1 MILSTTTLVVGES
14 QNIIRRLKLILSTT
28 TLIVGGSQNA
38 NGQIP
43 IVLHTSR
50 TTLFTKSLKF
60 LPPPPLFFFKI
71 SSSLLLFGFK
81 IFFLIL
87 YR

>member
-14 QNIIRRLKLILSTT
+14 QNIIMRLKLILSTT

-60 LPPPPLFFFKI
+60 LTPPPFFFLK
-71 SSSLLLFGFK
+71 SHHLYSYLDLK
-81 IFFLIL
+81 FFF
-87 YR
+87 

>member
-1 MILSTTTLVVGES
+1 MWDKSKMTLVGRYNKEIKIDTEYYYTSSRWES
-14 QNIIRRLKLILSTT
+14 NIIRRLKLILSTT

-50 TTLFTKSLKF
+50 TTLFTKSINF
-60 LPPPPLFFFKI
+60 LTPPPPFFF
-71 SSSLLLFGFK
+71 
-81 IFFLIL
+81 
-87 YR
+87 